1 VADAVPTVEKLR
13 AAVRGMDRKN
23 ESQDLDPFWTDLTRS
38 ALRRARGDIYGILR
52 GRGYTTA
59 QIDGGDDI
67 ASLVEFQALYWT
79 GILSVGLVSTE
90 IYNSLEKLDQRK
102 QLAEAAWTVAGVVVA
117 PGATLT
123 TGSAS
128 GAFQWPADGT
138 VRSPLMTDP
147 VPRWCGDTPFPGV

>member
-1 VADAVPTVEKLR
+1 VADAVPTVEQLR

-23 ESQDLDPFWTDLTRS
+23 ESQDLDPFWTELTRS

-59 QIDGGDDI
+59 QIDAGDDI

-79 GILSVGLVSTE
+79 GILGVGLHTAE

-117 PGATLT
+117 PAGALT

-128 GAFQWPADGT
+128 GAFTWPATGT
-138 VRSPLMTDP
+138 ARSPLMTDP
-147 VPRWCGDTPFPGV
+147 SPRRCGDVPFPGV